1 MYITQLLVGTVSRT
15 FFEFVRSVAVHK
27 FLDTW
32 LSSLPLMRQ
41 QIFHFEKKG
50 REGTIRGSTVTSVDC
65 TGSNGPF

>member
-32 LSSLPLMRQ
+32 LSSLPTEAANLPFR
-41 QIFHFEKKG
+41 KKK
-50 REGTIRGSTVTSVDC
+50 REGTI
-65 TGSNGPF
+65 

>member
-32 LSSLPLMRQ
+32 LSSLPTEAANLPFRKKKR
-41 QIFHFEKKG
+41 EKAPS
-50 REGTIRGSTVTSVDC
+50 EVALLLV
-65 TGSNGPF
+65 